1 MNITRSNRIPTAGSR
16 LLLLLLSCAFS
27 LALSAAAE
35 KEAQPMKVAFVLT
48 EGANVIDMAG
58 PWEVF
63 QDTMVGDRMGFE
75 LFTVGESS
83 SPVTMTGGLR
93 VVPQHTFANAPHAD
107 IVVIGAQRGAS
118 ALPEWLRAR
127 AKDSRVVMSV
137 CTGAFKLADAGLLD
151 GKKAT
156 THHEFW
162 DAFAKKFPNV
172 QLDRGSRF
180 VQSDDVL
187 FTAGGLTSGIDLAL
201 HIVEKFYGR
210 EAADRTAAYM
220 EYRHRSSDNGDTT
233 KPR

>member
-1 MNITRSNRIPTAGSR
+1 MNVSRSNPIPTTRSG

-27 LALSAAAE
+27 FALSAAGCDRGTT
-35 KEAQPMKVAFVLT
+35 MKVAFVLT
-48 EGANVIDMAG
+48 DGANVIDMAG

-107 IVVIGAQRGAS
+107 IVVAGAQRGAS

-137 CTGAFKLADAGLLD
+137 CTGAFKLADAGLLE
-151 GKKAT
+151 GKKGNNASRILGRL
-156 THHEFW
+156 HEEVSKHSVGAW
-162 DAFAKKFPNV
+162 QPVRAKRRCSLYCRRIDV
-172 QLDRGSRF
+172 RDRPCI
-180 VQSDDVL
+180 
-187 FTAGGLTSGIDLAL
+187 A
-201 HIVEKFYGR
+201 HC
-210 EAADRTAAYM
+210 
-220 EYRHRSSDNGDTT
+220 
-233 KPR
+233 